1 MLTAASASIASTA
14 ISSSSSSRAG
24 EEEEAFSMFSGSSK
38 TGEAGRGEET
48 DIVEEAPGEAER
60 AEQYGSVG
68 DDARLVFCATAA
80 R

>member
-14 ISSSSSSRAG
+14 ISSSSSRAG
-24 EEEEAFSMFSGSSK
+24 EEEEAFSMFSGSSN